1 MSMSESRTDRRTWRP
16 RRGAVIAAAA
26 TVGLG
31 AGALTVATS
40 GVASADTPCGVS
52 DYSAGVTVDT
62 TTYAPDFRIS
72 VVPTEKARNAQITG
86 YGHDAT
92 VDIWHDVQACVPGL
106 YDGLADS
113 IWQQAECH
121 VMYGRANFATGPT
134 FDFESWRFPLADPN
148 PVTYFQTQC
157 LNANNRGEASL
168 GRNLPGGLDLPGN
181 GNIA

>member
-1 MSMSESRTDRRTWRP
+1 MSMSDSRTDRCTRRP
-16 RRGAVIAAAA
+16 RRGAALAAPSAVA
-26 TVGLG
+26 HG
-31 AGALTVATS
+31 AGVLTVAT
-40 GVASADTPCGVS
+40 GGIASADTPCGVS
-52 DYSAGVTVDT
+52 DYSAGVTVDWQ
-62 TTYAPDFRIS
+62 TYAPDFRIS
-72 VVPTEKARNAQITG
+72 VTPTEKARNAQITG

-106 YDGLADS
+106 YNGLADS

-121 VMYGRANFATGPT
+121 VMYGRANWKTGPT

-148 PVTYFQTQC
+148 PVTYFQTEC
-157 LNANNRGEASL
+157 LDANNKGEAGL